1 MVFDWQ
7 NNQQRTGGPG
17 LTNQLVAVLIRF
29 GQEPVAV
36 IGDIESMFYRFGFLK
51 NIDVCWDF
59 YGRKMGTSITHQL
72 IMKLVD
78 MFLVVFHHPV
88 AVIMHWRRQHDNKL
102 KYELEATDI
111 LNKYFYVDDILKSV
125 ASVPEA
131 ITLVKMLKACAGLVV
146 LD

>member
-51 NIDVCWDF
+51 NIDVC
-59 YGRKMGTSITHQL
+59 
-72 IMKLVD
+72 
-78 MFLVVFHHPV
+78 
-88 AVIMHWRRQHDNKL
+88 
-102 KYELEATDI
+102 
-111 LNKYFYVDDILKSV
+111 
-125 ASVPEA
+125 
-131 ITLVKMLKACAGLVV
+131 
-146 LD
+146 